1 MKKWLVLTLALSV
14 SIFTFQQLVVACPAD
29 GHGCQKTE
37 GAKQA
42 GEEVGKQANAKP
54 GNDHPCDSQKSGDKQ
69 ANAKPGCDHPCDG
82 NKNGDKPCPNKT
94 LCDRKI

>member
-14 SIFTFQQLVVACPAD
+14 SIFTCQQLAVACPAD

-42 GEEVGKQANAKP
+42 GEVAGKQANAKP
-54 GNDHPCDSQKSGDKQ
+54 GCDHPCDGHKSGDKQ

-82 NKNGDKPCPNKT
+82 HKSADKPCPIDKT
-94 LCDRKI
+94 SDKKI